1 MKKVTDR
8 ILQVFPCLQELKE
21 GDDDTFTY
29 TGNID
34 VDVVEDAINSN
45 KDIEWHHLD
54 NPHLGLEDGL
64 LHIAV
69 IFELPKEEAA
79 GEEGITETF
88 SVTFDTENKTMF
100 VWQ

>member
-1 MKKVTDR
+1 MKKVIDR
-8 ILQVFPCLQELKE
+8 VLQVFPCLQDITDT
-21 GDDDTFTY
+21 GDDTFSY

-34 VDVVEDAINSN
+34 VDIVEAAINSN

-69 IFELPKEEAA
+69 IFELPKEQAA
-79 GEEGITETF
+79 GEEGITETY
-88 SVTFDTENKTMF
+88 SVTFDTENNTMF